1 MHNSPATARSR
12 SPHSRRPR
20 RPSHLDLR
28 DAVCVVTGAASGMGL
43 ESARLLAARGARL
56 ALVDRNGEA
65 LERIADELRAHA
77 ASADPDAHGTTLIST
92 HVVDL
97 ADAAAVAALP
107 AEVLA
112 AHGGRVDVLLNCA
125 GVSMLGRF
133 EQLTLEEFRWV
144 VDINLWGTVG
154 MVHAFLPALRERP
167 AAHIANV
174 ASLYALGAP
183 AGRVPYVASKF
194 AVRGFTDAL
203 RHELET
209 TDVSVSAVYPGG
221 VQTGIIHHARVAAS
235 VPADVAARAASAQS
249 ALYRTT
255 PEQAARR
262 IVDGIERRKPRVFIG
277 RDARLTDLVT
287 RLAPVGY
294 WSVMRGIVA
303 KAGDTSASA

>member
-1 MHNSPATARSR
+1 MHR
-12 SPHSRRPR
+12 SPTAARRARRPR
-20 RPSHLDLR
+20 LDLR
-28 DAVCVVTGAASGMGL
+28 GAVAVVTGAASGMGL

-56 ALVDRNGEA
+56 ALVDRNGDA
-65 LERIADELRAHA
+65 LETLADELRAGA
-77 ASADPDAHGTTLIST
+77 ASEHPQVTT

-97 ADAAAVAALP
+97 SDLDAIAALP

-112 AHGGRVDVLLNCA
+112 AHGHVDVLLNCA

-144 VDINLWGTVG
+144 VDINLWGTVA
-154 MVHAFLPALRERP
+154 MVQAFLPALRERP
-167 AAHIANV
+167 TAHIANV

-183 AGRVPYVASKF
+183 AGRVPYVTSKF

-203 RHELET
+203 RHELEA

-235 VPADVAARAASAQS
+235 VPSDVAARAASAQS

-255 PEQAARR
+255 AAQAAER
-262 IVDGIERRKPRVFIG
+262 IVEGIERRRPRVFIG

-303 KAGDTSASA
+303 KAGDTSAPA

>member
-1 MHNSPATARSR
+1 MHRSPTAARRARRSR
-12 SPHSRRPR
+12 F
-20 RPSHLDLR
+20 DLGG
-28 DAVCVVTGAASGMGL
+28 AVAVVTGAASGMGR
-43 ESARLLAARGARL
+43 ESARLLAARGAHL
-56 ALVDRNGEA
+56 ALVDRNGDA
-65 LERIADELRAHA
+65 LETFADELRSGA
-77 ASADPDAHGTTLIST
+77 ASERPQVTT

-97 ADAAAVAALP
+97 ADLDAIAALP
-107 AEVLA
+107 AEVLT
-112 AHGGRVDVLLNCA
+112 AHGHVDVLLNCA

-144 VDINLWGTVG
+144 VDINLWGTVA
-154 MVHAFLPALRERP
+154 MVQAFLPALRERP
-167 AAHIANV
+167 TAHIANV

-183 AGRVPYVASKF
+183 AGRVPYVTSKF

-209 TDVSVSAVYPGG
+209 THVSVSAVYPGG
-221 VQTGIIHHARVAAS
+221 VRTGIIHHARVAAS
-235 VPADVAARAASAQS
+235 VPPDVAARAASAQS

-255 PEQAARR
+255 PVQAAER
-262 IVDGIERRKPRVFIG
+262 IVDGIERRRPRIFIG